1 MPASLSLT
9 RKKNLTLQQNTAV
22 SLARKKATISK
33 KTPLGQ
39 TLFAMQEPN
48 LYISKM
54 VHVHASLITPN

>member
-1 MPASLSLT
+1 M
-9 RKKNLTLQQNTAV
+9 TLQQNTAV

-39 TLFAMQEPN
+39 TLFAMQEPDS
-48 LYISKM
+48 YMPKM